1 MSEEIYINTGTTI
14 QQPYQGQSLRN
25 AQNAETRQA
34 AAQTP
39 ANAQTPFTYQNRQPT
54 TYRNPVNSQQPNI
67 RNAQTPFTYQRSGRL
82 PFIYTHRSPFTYQRT
97 GRTPFTYQHQTQQPY
112 IASGQEPNIRNAQSP
127 YIANKQSPYI
137 ANSQY
142 TNTVNQQS
150 PYIANAQQPYPYI
163 ANKQSPFTY
172 NHRSPFTYARQ
183 GQTPFTYNNQQ
194 PYPFITT
201 VSYDYNSTGTAE
213 VFPLEQSWYPIGF
226 TLRGTGNL
234 NQSYSGTA
242 YIRTEIRAAVD
253 TANDR
258 IIVDGKLAKHNLAT
272 TTYTDYVDYVSPVAD
287 NSAFQIK
294 YFYEPVPQ
302 PGGGTSTGAAS
313 KSAQCNSSAQLPSDD
328 GYNNNTYYTIP
339 ETSTSP
345 FYISLIWRASADVPS
360 GNNAGGSNLCSV
372 TSFGSSVTVTIKAL
386 PSGSSNSYIT
396 TASFGQLDLSSF
408 AGAIAAK

>member
-14 QQPYQGQSLRN
+14 QQPYQGQSVRN
-25 AQNAETRQA
+25 AQNAETRQTT
-34 AAQTP
+34 AQTP

-54 TYRNPVNSQQPNI
+54 TYRNPVNSQEPNI
-67 RNAQTPFTYQRSGRL
+67 RNAQTPFTYQRTGRV

-97 GRTPFTYQHQTQQPY
+97 GQTPFTYQHQTQQPY
-112 IASGQEPNIRNAQSP
+112 IANSQQPNIRNAQSP

-172 NHRSPFTYARQ
+172 NHRSPFTYQRT
-183 GQTPFTYNNQQ
+183 GQNPFTYQNQQ

-201 VSYDYNSTGTAE
+201 VPYTYNSTGTAT
-213 VFPLEQSWYPIGF
+213 VYPLEQTWYPTGF
-226 TLRGTGNL
+226 TLRASGNL
-234 NQSYSGTA
+234 NQASSGTA
-242 YIRTEIRAAVD
+242 YVRCEIRAAVD

-258 IIVDGKLAKHNLAT
+258 IIIEGKTAKHYQTTAT
-272 TTYTDYVDYVSPVAD
+272 LTDYVDYVSPVAD
-287 NSAFQIK
+287 SSSFYIK

-302 PGGGTSTGAAS
+302 PGGGTTTGTIIQS
-313 KSAQCNSSAQLPSDD
+313 SPCNSSTQSPADD

-339 ETSTSP
+339 ASTGTPSG
-345 FYISLIWRASADVPS
+345 ISLIWRASANVP
-360 GNNAGGSNLCSV
+360 NNGSNNCIL
-372 TSFGSSVTVTIKAL
+372 TTTGSSVTVTLKAL
-386 PSGSSNSYIT
+386 PTGGGVNSYIT
-396 TASFGQLDLSSF
+396 TASFGQVELTSY
-408 AGAIAAK
+408 AGAVATK